1 MYSRTFARS
10 PTFALGHLRPPP
22 EITVA
27 ECGHLPLAYLTL
39 TVTIII
45 LFTVRLNLLLL
56 LLLLLLGAYYY
67 TEINL
72 PCISQLVTNRRNSNS
87 HIITLTPILSL

>member
-56 LLLLLLGAYYY
+56 LLLGAYYY
-67 TEINL
+67 TEISL
-72 PCISQLVTNRRNSNS
+72 PCVSQLMTNRRNSNS

>member
-1 MYSRTFARS
+1 
-10 PTFALGHLRPPP
+10 
-22 EITVA
+22 
-27 ECGHLPLAYLTL
+27 LPLAYLTL

-56 LLLLLLGAYYY
+56 LLLLLGAYYY

-72 PCISQLVTNRRNSNS
+72 PCVSQLMTNRRNSNS
-87 HIITLTPILSL
+87 YIITLTPILSL